1 MYVCGAIIVQHGG
14 TTTTPAKT
22 LVIVCGRVCLRV
34 FGRSFADDVV
44 VVKCRLES
52 EAKDDISVGTVYSRW
67 LCMVAAFVQFYSKNM
82 KDGWCGVVPCVEG
95 RVFGR
100 TKK

>member
-1 MYVCGAIIVQHGG
+1 MVGRHFNKTRVSACG
-14 TTTTPAKT
+14 
-22 LVIVCGRVCLRV
+22 CVCLRV

-67 LCMVAAFVQFYSKNM
+67 LCMVAALVQFYSK
-82 KDGWCGVVPCVEG
+82 KYAKWVLCCVVVW
-95 RVFGR
+95 RVG
-100 TKK
+100 